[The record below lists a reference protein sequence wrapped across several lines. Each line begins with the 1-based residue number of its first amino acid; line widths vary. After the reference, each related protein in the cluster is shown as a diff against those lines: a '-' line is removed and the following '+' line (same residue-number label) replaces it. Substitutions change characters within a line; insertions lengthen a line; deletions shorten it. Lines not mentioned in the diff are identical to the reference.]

1 MDELPKVFLGN
12 DVLSLKHY
20 DIDTQYDDI
29 KKSEDNF
36 YAMLIETEDGR
47 IPVPVGRVEID
58 LADEKDIQMMIADNR
73 ITKEIKMRLIERHQ
87 HIIHI
92 RTQE

>member
-1 MDELPKVFLGN
+1 
-12 DVLSLKHY
+12 
-20 DIDTQYDDI
+20 
-29 KKSEDNF
+29 
-36 YAMLIETEDGR
+36 MLIETEDGR